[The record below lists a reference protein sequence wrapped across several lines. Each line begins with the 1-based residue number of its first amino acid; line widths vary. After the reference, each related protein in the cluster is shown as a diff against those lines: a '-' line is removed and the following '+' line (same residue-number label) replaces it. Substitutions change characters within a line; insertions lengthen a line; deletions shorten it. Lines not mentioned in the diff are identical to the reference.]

1 MTTVSC
7 TGGGAGRGRCRGLR
21 LSKLEAAM
29 HGPQAR
35 PCCSRNRVSVY
46 LRAGVSPASWGL
58 WARGAGSPWTE
69 TLPAGSRSLAKAV
82 DP

>member
-1 MTTVSC
+1 MAAVSC
-7 TGGGAGRGRCRGLR
+7 TGGRAGRGRCQGPR
-21 LSKLEAAM
+21 LSELETAV

-46 LRAGVSPASWGL
+46 LRTGVSPASWGL

-69 TLPAGSRSLAKAV
+69 TLPAGLHSLAKAV